1 MCHSQMVWFLHRFGL
16 KTGLDFAHFSLESG
30 MVFDWAMEV
39 YECIPRVINR
49 CRCLISYRTVFCF
62 FVFFTVLIILFEMGH
77 FKNFSIVR
85 LVQV

>member
-49 CRCLISYRTVFCF
+49 CRCLISYRTVFF
-62 FVFFTVLIILFEMGH
+62 FFTVLIILFEMGH